1 MYGDKT
7 EKQARL
13 AQMTRLVAQSP
24 DGITQAELARA
35 LGVSR
40 ATVCKDLVQL
50 EQRGVRLAEDDAG
63 RLSVPHWQG

>member
-1 MYGDKT
+1 MYGDKG

-13 AQMTRLVAQSP
+13 EQMATLVAESSN
-24 DGITQAELARA
+24 GITQAELARA

-40 ATVCKDLVQL
+40 ATVCKDLVCL

-63 RLSVPHWQG
+63 RLSMFDQQA